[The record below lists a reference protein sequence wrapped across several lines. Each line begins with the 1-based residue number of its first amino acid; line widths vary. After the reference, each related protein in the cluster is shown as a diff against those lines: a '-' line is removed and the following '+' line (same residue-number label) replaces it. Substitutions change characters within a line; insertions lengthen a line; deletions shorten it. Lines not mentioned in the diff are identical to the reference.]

1 MTQSTTP
8 IALITGGSRG
18 LGRNTA
24 LHLAR
29 KGVDVILTWRGNR
42 AEAESAMA
50 EIEVLGR
57 RAAILQLDTG
67 DIASFAGFAEAVKSV
82 LAEGWQRDRIDFLVN
97 NAGHGVY
104 KPFAEITE
112 TEFDGLMNVH
122 FKGVFFLTQTLLPL
136 IRDGG
141 HVVNVSSGLTR
152 ITLPGFSAYAA
163 MKGAIEALTRYQA
176 RELGERG
183 IRVNVVAPGAIE
195 TDFGGGMVRD
205 NAQMNAQIASVTA
218 LGRVGQPDDIGGA
231 ISSLLTGD
239 FGWLTAQRIEV
250 SGGQG
255 L

>member
-1 MTQSTTP
+1 MTPSNTP

-29 KGVDVILTWRGNR
+29 KGVDVVLTYRSGR
-42 AEAESAMA
+42 EDAESAMA
-50 EIEVLGR
+50 EIEALGR

-67 DIASFAGFAEAVKSV
+67 ETGTFGGFAGALTSV
-82 LAEGWQRDRIDFLVN
+82 LAEGWNRRTVDVLVN

-112 TEFDGLMNVH
+112 AEFDGLMNVH
-122 FKGVFFLTQTLLPL
+122 LKGVFFLTQRLLPL
-136 IRDGG
+136 IADGG
-141 HVVNVSSGLTR
+141 HVVNISSGLTR
-152 ITLPGFSAYAA
+152 FSLPGFSAYAT
-163 MKGAIEALTRYQA
+163 MKGAIEVLTRYQA

-183 IRVNVVAPGAIE
+183 IRVNTIAPGAVE

-205 NAQMNAQIASVTA
+205 NAEMNAAIAAATA

-231 ISSLLTGD
+231 VSSLLTGD

-250 SGGQG
+250 SGGQS

>member
-24 LHLAR
+24 IHLAR
-29 KGVDVILTWRGNR
+29 KGIDVILTWRGNR

-50 EIEVLGR
+50 EIEALGR

-67 DIASFAGFAEAVKSV
+67 DIASFPGFAEAVKSV
-82 LAEGWQRDRIDFLVN
+82 LAAGWQRDRIDFLVN

-104 KPFAEITE
+104 KPFAEVTE
-112 TEFDGLMNVH
+112 AEFDGLVNVH

-152 ITLPGFSAYAA
+152 ITLPGFAAYAA
-163 MKGAIEALTRYQA
+163 MKAANRAAASTGSLMPPAHILNAPTGLMKD
-176 RELGERG
+176 LGYGKDYAYDHDDPDGFAGQNGFPDGMQRQRFYTPVERG
-183 IRVNVVAPGAIE
+183 YEREIGKRLAYWNRLRAE
-195 TDFGGGMVRD
+195 KSGGG
-205 NAQMNAQIASVTA
+205 Q
-218 LGRVGQPDDIGGA
+218 
-231 ISSLLTGD
+231 
-239 FGWLTAQRIEV
+239 
-250 SGGQG
+250 
-255 L
+255 